1 VEEVKGVAFENSE
14 SRVLGRHWRR
24 RRRKGLQRGKGK
36 TKESAEIEED
46 RETKKIKGKR
56 IIKALPFYLLFSFKW

>member
-46 RETKKIKGKR
+46 
-56 IIKALPFYLLFSFKW
+56 

>member
-1 VEEVKGVAFENSE
+1 LKKKKK
-14 SRVLGRHWRR
+14 
-24 RRRKGLQRGKGK
+24 KGLQRGKGK

-56 IIKALPFYLLFSFKW
+56 IIKALPFYLLFSFK